1 MPRPTKEGLRTLH
14 RQSGLLGVRYAV
26 YAAGVAAGCVLA
38 ASFAGDRLSGAL
50 GDWAC
55 DLSPRCSAETL
66 VRVPPPAERPTAI
79 PVSAPAERYP
89 SP

>member
-1 MPRPTKEGLRTLH
+1 MPTPKKEGLRTQH
-14 RQSGLLGVRYAV
+14 RQFGVLGVRYAI
-26 YAAGVAAGCVLA
+26 YAAGIAAACVLA
-38 ASFAGDRLSGAL
+38 ASFAGDRLSLAL

-55 DLSPRCSAETL
+55 DVSATCSTATL
-66 VRVPPPAERPTAI
+66 VRVAPQPERATVI